1 MRCDGLS
8 QRGQAEVG
16 ASAGPFSMLKLRPMN
31 RLPSNRPLIAWAL
44 YFCVLFNVLG
54 CGLSHGQALGLALN
68 GFGGAFCSLGGDT
81 GLLKAKQDNAL
92 AGDLSIPFSCPMGA
106 AAFLTLVFLI
116 AVAWLLASRERRPLP
131 REIRSQA
138 PPRYCW
144 PSSNPRAS
152 PL

>member
-1 MRCDGLS
+1 
-8 QRGQAEVG
+8 
-16 ASAGPFSMLKLRPMN
+16 MLKSPPMN

-54 CGLSHGQALGLALN
+54 CGLAHGQALGLALN

-81 GLLKAKQDNAL
+81 GSLKAKQDGAL
-92 AGDLSIPFSCPMGA
+92 AGDLSIPFSCPMGS

-116 AVAWLLASRERRPLP
+116 GVAWLLASANRRPIM
-131 REIRSQA
+131 REVRSQA
-138 PPRYCW
+138 PPRDCW

>member
-1 MRCDGLS
+1 
-8 QRGQAEVG
+8 
-16 ASAGPFSMLKLRPMN
+16 MN
-31 RLPSNRPLIAWAL
+31 RLPSHRPLIAWAL
-44 YFCVLFNVLG
+44 YFSVLFNVLG
-54 CGLSHGQALGLALN
+54 CGLAHGQAVGLVLN
-68 GFGGAFCSLGGDT
+68 GFGGALCSLGGDA
-81 GLLKAKQDNAL
+81 GPLKYKQDSAL
-92 AGDLSIPFSCPMGA
+92 ASDLSIPFSCPMGS

-116 AVAWLLASRERRPLP
+116 AVAWLLSSRERRPLV

>member
-1 MRCDGLS
+1 
-8 QRGQAEVG
+8 
-16 ASAGPFSMLKLRPMN
+16 MLKSPPMN
-31 RLPSNRPLIAWAL
+31 RLPANRPLIAWAL

-54 CGLSHGQALGLALN
+54 CGLAHGQALGLVLN

-81 GLLKAKQDNAL
+81 GPLKAKQDGAL
-92 AGDLSIPFSCPMGA
+92 AGDLSIPFSCPMGS
-106 AAFLTLVFLI
+106 AAFLSLVFLI
-116 AVAWLLASRERRPLP
+116 AVAWLLASSERRPFLG
-131 REIRSQA
+131 EVRSHA

>member
-1 MRCDGLS
+1 
-8 QRGQAEVG
+8 
-16 ASAGPFSMLKLRPMN
+16 MN

-54 CGLSHGQALGLALN
+54 CGLAHGQALGLALN

-81 GLLKAKQDNAL
+81 GSLKAKQDGAL
-92 AGDLSIPFSCPMGA
+92 AGDLSIPFSCPMGS

-116 AVAWLLASRERRPLP
+116 GVAWLLASANRHPIMREFC
-131 REIRSQA
+131 SQA

>member
-1 MRCDGLS
+1 
-8 QRGQAEVG
+8 
-16 ASAGPFSMLKLRPMN
+16 MN

-54 CGLSHGQALGLALN
+54 CGLAHGQAVGLALN

-81 GLLKAKQDNAL
+81 APLKAKQDGAL
-92 AGDLSIPFSCPMGA
+92 ASDLSIPFSCPMGS

-116 AVAWLLASRERRPLP
+116 AVAWLLASSERRPIL
-131 REIRSQA
+131 REVRSHA